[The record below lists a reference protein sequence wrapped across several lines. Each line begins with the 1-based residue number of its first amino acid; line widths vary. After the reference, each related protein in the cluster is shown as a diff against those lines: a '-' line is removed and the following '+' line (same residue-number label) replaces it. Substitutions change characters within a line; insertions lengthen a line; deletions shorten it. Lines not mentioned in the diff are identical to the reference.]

1 MFRGTTARTV
11 FSLLAAALLAVQ
23 FFAPAATFAAAHT
36 LSHVEAKTQPVP
48 KPSAKFV
55 RDGSHTLRDHTL
67 RDPTLR
73 DHGLCGE
80 PPSPPRT
87 AERHRTAT
95 AGWAD
100 DRPLT
105 ARHTEAIPAAVVPA
119 TQHQRTSRPSRAHS
133 PAALQVFRC

>member
-11 FSLLAAALLAVQ
+11 LSLLAAALLAVQ

-36 LSHVEAKTQPVP
+36 LSHVEARAQLGP

-67 RDPTLR
+67 RD
-73 DHGLCGE
+73 HGLCGE

-87 AERHRTAT
+87 ADRQRTAT
-95 AGWAD
+95 AGCAD

-105 ARHTEAIPAAVVPA
+105 ARHTEAIPASVVPA
-119 TQHQRTSRPSRAHS
+119 DQRQRTPRPSRAHS

>member
-36 LSHVEAKTQPVP
+36 LSHVEAKAQPGP
-48 KPSAKFV
+48 KSSAKAV
-55 RDGSHTLRDHTL
+55 RDGSH
-67 RDPTLR
+67 TLR

-80 PPSPPRT
+80 PPSPPPT
-87 AERHRTAT
+87 ADRHRTPT

-100 DRPLT
+100 DRQPA
-105 ARHTEAIPAAVVPA
+105 ARPTEAIHASTPPQAR
-119 TQHQRTSRPSRAHS
+119 HHRTTRASRAHS

>member
-11 FSLLAAALLAVQ
+11 ISLLAAALLAVQ

-36 LSHVEAKTQPVP
+36 PSHVEAKAQPGP
-48 KPSAKFV
+48 KPSAKVV
-55 RDGSHTLRDHTL
+55 RDGSHTLRD
-67 RDPTLR
+67 R
-73 DHGLCGE
+73 GLCGE
-80 PPSPPRT
+80 PAGPPRT
-87 AERHRTAT
+87 ADRHRTTT

-105 ARHTEAIPAAVVPA
+105 ARHTEAIQTSVGPTAK
-119 TQHQRTSRPSRAHS
+119 HQRTSRASRAHS

>member
-36 LSHVEAKTQPVP
+36 LSHAEAKAQPGP
-48 KPSAKFV
+48 GPSAKSV
-55 RDGSHTLRDHTL
+55 RDGSHTIRA
-67 RDPTLR
+67 
-73 DHGLCGE
+73 HGLCGE
-80 PPSPPRT
+80 PTSPPRT
-87 AERHRTAT
+87 ADRHRAAT

-100 DRPLT
+100 DRPPT
-105 ARHTEAIPAAVVPA
+105 ARHTEAIPASVALA
-119 TQHQRTSRPSRAHS
+119 AKHQRTSRPSRAHS

>member
-11 FSLLAAALLAVQ
+11 LSLLATALLAVQ

-36 LSHVEAKTQPVP
+36 ASHVEAKAQPGP
-48 KPSAKFV
+48 QPSTKFV
-55 RDGSHTLRDHTL
+55 RDISHTF
-67 RDPTLR
+67 R

-80 PPSPPRT
+80 PPRSPQS
-87 AERHRTAT
+87 ADRHRTAT

-100 DRPLT
+100 NRPTT
-105 ARHTEAIPAAVVPA
+105 ARHTEAIPASVAPA
-119 TQHQRTSRPSRAHS
+119 ARHQRTSRASRAHS

>member
-11 FSLLAAALLAVQ
+11 ISLLAAALLAVQ

-36 LSHVEAKTQPVP
+36 LSHVEAKAQPGFKSPV
-48 KPSAKFV
+48 KAV
-55 RDGSHTLRDHTL
+55 RDGSH
-67 RDPTLR
+67 TLR

-80 PPSPPRT
+80 PPSPPPT
-87 AERHRTAT
+87 ADRHRSSL

-100 DRPLT
+100 DRPAA
-105 ARHTEAIPAAVVPA
+105 ARHTAAIPASVRPA
-119 TQHQRTSRPSRAHS
+119 AKHQRTSRASRAHS